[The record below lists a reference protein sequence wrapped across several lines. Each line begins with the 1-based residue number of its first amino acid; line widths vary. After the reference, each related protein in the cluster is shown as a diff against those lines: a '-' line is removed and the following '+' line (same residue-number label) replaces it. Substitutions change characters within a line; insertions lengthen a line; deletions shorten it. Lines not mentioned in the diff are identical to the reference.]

1 MVETLSRRVPAQVVR
16 PGRGCIGGKMF
27 EDDLPRRKIG
37 VLTPLPVI
45 DNGAYE
51 FYRLVKDRVM
61 LVMIP
66 VGLAE
71 FTDKD
76 VERVFA
82 PIDSYLDK
90 LMERRVDIVMQSGV
104 PLPALI
110 GVAAHDRLIAHM
122 AKYTGRP
129 ATSSILGVVEAAKHL
144 GVARIALANKWPDA
158 MNATLAEFFAR
169 LNIAVEGVASKVLA
183 PSQFQR
189 MSGEDNI
196 ELAYALGRQALRD
209 FPGAD
214 GLYIGGG
221 AWLSQPV
228 AEALEAEFGRPVIT
242 NVAAMIRNVLTIL
255 NCWRPIQGHGR
266 LLGSN

>member
-1 MVETLSRRVPAQVVR
+1 
-16 PGRGCIGGKMF
+16 MF
-27 EDDLPRRKIG
+27 EDDLPKRKIG

-51 FYRLVKDRVM
+51 FYRLVKDRLM

-66 VGLAE
+66 VGLNE

-82 PIDSYLDK
+82 PVNSYLDK

-122 AKYTGRP
+122 ADYAGRP
-129 ATSSILGVVEAAKHL
+129 ATSSILGVVEAAKRL
-144 GVARIALANKWPDA
+144 GVARIALANKWSGA
-158 MNATLAEFFAR
+158 MNRTLGEFFAR
-169 LNIAVEGVASKVLA
+169 KNIAVAGVASKVLA
-183 PSQFQR
+183 PSQFQK

-209 FPGAD
+209 LPEAD

-228 AEALEAEFGRPVIT
+228 AETLEAEFGRPVIT
-242 NVAAMIRNVLTIL
+242 NVSAMIRNVLTL
-255 NCWRPIQGHGR
+255 LDCWTPIPGHGR
-266 LLGSN
+266 LLELE

>member
-1 MVETLSRRVPAQVVR
+1 
-16 PGRGCIGGKMF
+16 MF
-27 EDDLPRRKIG
+27 EDELPKRKIG

-71 FTDKD
+71 FTNED
-76 VERVFA
+76 VARVFA

-90 LMERRVDIVMQSGV
+90 LMERRVDIVVQSGV

-110 GVAAHDRLIAHM
+110 GVQAHDRLIAHM
-122 AKYTGRP
+122 ADYAKRP

-144 GVARIALANKWPDA
+144 GLARIALANKWSDA
-158 MNATLAEFFAR
+158 MNRTLAEFFAR
-169 LNIAVEGVASKVLA
+169 ENVTVAGVASKVLA
-183 PSQFQR
+183 PSQFQK

-196 ELAYALGRQALRD
+196 ELAYALGRQALRGMPD
-209 FPGAD
+209 AE

-228 AEALEAEFGRPVIT
+228 AERLEAEFGKPVIT
-242 NVAAMIRNVLTIL
+242 NVSAMIRNVLTRL
-255 NCWRPIQGHGR
+255 DCWSPIPGHGR
-266 LLGSN
+266 LLGSQ

>member
-1 MVETLSRRVPAQVVR
+1 L
-16 PGRGCIGGKMF
+16 F
-27 EDDLPRRKIG
+27 EDELPRRKIG

-71 FTDKD
+71 FTGRD

-82 PIDSYLDK
+82 PIDTYLDK
-90 LMERRVDIVMQSGV
+90 LMERRVDIIVQSGV

-110 GVAAHDRLIAHM
+110 GVAAHDRLIRHM
-122 AKYTGRP
+122 ADYSGRP
-129 ATSSILGVVEAAKHL
+129 VTSSILGVVEAAKRL
-144 GVARIALANKWPDA
+144 GIARLALANKWSDA
-158 MNATLAEFFAR
+158 MNETLGEFFAR
-169 LNIAVEGVASKVLA
+169 ANIRIVGVASKVLA
-183 PSQFQR
+183 PSQFQG
-189 MSGEDNI
+189 MSGGENI

-209 FPGAD
+209 FPEAD

-228 AEALEAEFGRPVIT
+228 AETLEAEFGRPVIT
-242 NVAAMIRNVLTIL
+242 NVSAMIRNVLTRL
-255 NCWRPIQGHGR
+255 DCWTPIPGHGR
-266 LLGSN
+266 LLGSE

>member
-1 MVETLSRRVPAQVVR
+1 
-16 PGRGCIGGKMF
+16 MF
-27 EDDLPRRKIG
+27 EDDLPKRKIG
-37 VLTPLPVI
+37 VLSPLPII

-61 LVMIP
+61 LVLIP

-82 PIDSYLDK
+82 PMDSYLDK
-90 LMERRVDIVMQSGV
+90 LMERRVDIVVQSGV

-110 GVAAHDRLIAHM
+110 GVAAHDRLLTHM
-122 AKYTGRP
+122 ERYTGRP

-144 GVARIALANKWPDA
+144 GIANIALANKWSDA
-158 MNATLAEFFAR
+158 MNRTLGEFFAR
-169 LNIAVEGVASKVLA
+169 KHIAVAGVASKVIA
-183 PSQFQR
+183 PSQFQK

-196 ELAYALGRQALRD
+196 QLAYELGRQALRD
-209 FPGAD
+209 LPQAD

-242 NVAAMIRNVLTIL
+242 NVSAMIRNVLTQL
-255 NCWRPIQGHGR
+255 DCWTPIPGHGR
-266 LLGSN
+266 LLGLA

>member
-1 MVETLSRRVPAQVVR
+1 V
-16 PGRGCIGGKMF
+16 F
-27 EDDLPRRKIG
+27 ENALPKRKIG

-66 VGLAE
+66 VGLSE
-71 FTDKD
+71 FTGED

-90 LMERRVDIVMQSGV
+90 LMERRVDIVVQSGV
-104 PLPALI
+104 PLPALT
-110 GVAAHDRLIAHM
+110 GVVAHDRLIAHM
-122 AKYTGRP
+122 EDYTGRP

-144 GVARIALANKWPDA
+144 GLNRIALANKWSDA
-158 MNATLAEFFAR
+158 MNRTLGDFFAR
-169 LNIAVEGVASKVLA
+169 KNIAVAGVASKVLA
-183 PSQFQR
+183 PSQFQK
-189 MSGEDNI
+189 MSGDDNI
-196 ELAYALGRQALRD
+196 QLAYALGRQALCD
-209 FPGAD
+209 LPEAD

-242 NVAAMIRNVLTIL
+242 NVSAMIRNVLTRL
-255 NCWRPIQGHGR
+255 DCWTAIPGHGR
-266 LLGSN
+266 LLGSE

>member
-1 MVETLSRRVPAQVVR
+1 
-16 PGRGCIGGKMF
+16 MF
-27 EDDLPRRKIG
+27 DDDLPMRKIG

-51 FYRLVKDRVM
+51 FYRLVKDRIM

-76 VERVFA
+76 VQRVFA
-82 PIDSYLDK
+82 PIDTYLEK

-110 GVAAHDRLIAHM
+110 GVAAHDRLVAHM
-122 AKYTGRP
+122 ANYTARP
-129 ATSSILGVVEAAKHL
+129 ATSSILGVVDAAKHL
-144 GVARIALANKWPDA
+144 GMTRIALANKWSDA
-158 MNATLAEFFAR
+158 MNATLGEFFAR
-169 LNIAVEGVASKVLA
+169 ADIAVVGVASKVLV

-209 FPGAD
+209 FPQAD

-242 NVAAMIRNVLTIL
+242 NISAMIRNVLTRL
-255 NCWRPIQGHGR
+255 NCWAPIAGHGR
-266 LLGSN
+266 LLASE

>member
-1 MVETLSRRVPAQVVR
+1 M
-16 PGRGCIGGKMF
+16 MF
-27 EDDLPRRKIG
+27 EDDLPKRKIG
-37 VLTPLPVI
+37 VLSPLPVI
-45 DNGAYE
+45 DNGPYE

-61 LVMIP
+61 LVLIP

-82 PIDSYLDK
+82 PMDSYLDK
-90 LMERRVDIVMQSGV
+90 LMERRVDIVVQSGV

-110 GVAAHDRLIAHM
+110 GVAAHDRLLAHM
-122 AKYTGRP
+122 ADYTKRP

-144 GVARIALANKWPDA
+144 GIANIALANKWSEA
-158 MNATLAEFFAR
+158 MNRTLGEFFAR
-169 LNIAVEGVASKVLA
+169 KDIAVAGVASKVIA
-183 PSQFQR
+183 PSQFQK

-196 ELAYALGRQALRD
+196 QLAYELGRQALRD
-209 FPGAD
+209 MPHAD

-228 AEALEAEFGRPVIT
+228 AEALEAEFKRPVIT
-242 NVAAMIRNVLTIL
+242 NVSAMIRNVLTL
-255 NCWRPIQGHGR
+255 LDCWTPIPGHGR
-266 LLGSN
+266 LLESA

>member
-1 MVETLSRRVPAQVVR
+1 
-16 PGRGCIGGKMF
+16 MF
-27 EDDLPRRKIG
+27 ADDLPKRKVG

-51 FYRLVKDRVM
+51 FYRLVKDRIM

-66 VGLAE
+66 VGLGE
-71 FTDKD
+71 FSAKD

-90 LMERRVDIVMQSGV
+90 LMERRVDIVVQSGV

-110 GVAAHDRLIAHM
+110 GVQAHDRLIAHI
-122 AKYTGRP
+122 AQYTRRP

-144 GVARIALANKWPDA
+144 GIANIAFANKWSDQ
-158 MNATLAEFFAR
+158 MNRTLGEFFAR
-169 LNIAVEGVASKVLA
+169 ANIGVEGVASKVLA
-183 PSQFQR
+183 PSEFQK
-189 MSGEDNI
+189 MSGDDNI
-196 ELAYALGRQALRD
+196 QLAYELGRQALID
-209 FPGAD
+209 LPQAD

-228 AEALEAEFGRPVIT
+228 AEALEGEFGKPVIT
-242 NVAAMIRNVLTIL
+242 NVAAMIFNVLTQL
-255 NCWRPIQGHGR
+255 DCWAPIEGHGR
-266 LLGSN
+266 LLGSA

>member
-1 MVETLSRRVPAQVVR
+1 M
-16 PGRGCIGGKMF
+16 MF
-27 EDDLPRRKIG
+27 EDDLPKRKIG
-37 VLTPLPVI
+37 VLSPLPII

-61 LVMIP
+61 LVLIP

-90 LMERRVDIVMQSGV
+90 LMERRVDIVVQSGV
-104 PLPALI
+104 PLPVLI
-110 GVAAHDRLIAHM
+110 GVAAHDRLLAHM
-122 AKYTGRP
+122 ADYTGRP
-129 ATSSILGVVEAAKHL
+129 ATSSVLGVVEAAKHL
-144 GVARIALANKWPDA
+144 GIANIALANKWSDA
-158 MNATLAEFFAR
+158 MNATLGQFFAR
-169 LNIAVEGVASKVLA
+169 GNIAVAGVASKVIA
-183 PSQFQR
+183 PPQFQK

-196 ELAYALGRQALRD
+196 QLAYELGRQALRD
-209 FPGAD
+209 LPQAD

-228 AEALEAEFGRPVIT
+228 AEALEAEFGKPVIT
-242 NVAAMIRNVLTIL
+242 NVSAMIRNVLTL
-255 NCWRPIQGHGR
+255 LGCWTPIPGHGR
-266 LLGSN
+266 LLGLE

>member
-1 MVETLSRRVPAQVVR
+1 V
-16 PGRGCIGGKMF
+16 F
-27 EDDLPRRKIG
+27 EDDLPKRKIG
-37 VLTPLPVI
+37 VLSPLSVI

-71 FTDKD
+71 FTNKD

-90 LMERRVDIVMQSGV
+90 LMERRVDIVVQSGV

-110 GVAAHDRLIAHM
+110 GVEAHDRLIAHM
-122 AKYTGRP
+122 ADYTRLP

-144 GVARIALANKWPDA
+144 GLARIALANKWSEA
-158 MNATLAEFFAR
+158 MNGTLAEFFAR
-169 LNIAVEGVASKVLA
+169 ANIAVAGVASKVLA
-183 PSQFQR
+183 PSEFQK
-189 MSGEDNI
+189 MSGGDNI

-209 FPGAD
+209 LPQAD

-228 AEALEAEFGRPVIT
+228 AEALEAEFKRPVIT
-242 NVAAMIRNVLTIL
+242 NASAMIRNVLTRL
-255 NCWRPIQGHGR
+255 DCWTPIPGHGR
-266 LLGSN
+266 LLGSA

>member
-1 MVETLSRRVPAQVVR
+1 
-16 PGRGCIGGKMF
+16 MF
-27 EDDLPRRKIG
+27 ECDLPKRKIG
-37 VLTPLPVI
+37 LLTPLPVI

-51 FYRLVKDRVM
+51 FYRLVKDRIM

-71 FTDKD
+71 FSGKD

-82 PIDSYLDK
+82 PMDSYLNK
-90 LMERRVDIVMQSGV
+90 LIERRVDIVMQSGV

-122 AKYTGRP
+122 ADYTRRP
-129 ATSSILGVVEAAKHL
+129 ATSSILGAVEAAKHL
-144 GVARIALANKWPDA
+144 GLARIAFANKWSEA
-158 MNATLAEFFAR
+158 MNHTLGEFFAR
-169 LNIAVEGVASKVLA
+169 ENIAVAGVASKVLA
-183 PSQFQR
+183 PSQFQK

-196 ELAYALGRQALRD
+196 ELAYELGRQALRD
-209 FPGAD
+209 LPDAD

-228 AEALEAEFGRPVIT
+228 AETLEAEFGRPVIT
-242 NVAAMIRNVLTIL
+242 NVAAMIRNVLTL
-255 NCWRPIQGHGR
+255 LDCWTPIPGHGR
-266 LLGSN
+266 LLGLA